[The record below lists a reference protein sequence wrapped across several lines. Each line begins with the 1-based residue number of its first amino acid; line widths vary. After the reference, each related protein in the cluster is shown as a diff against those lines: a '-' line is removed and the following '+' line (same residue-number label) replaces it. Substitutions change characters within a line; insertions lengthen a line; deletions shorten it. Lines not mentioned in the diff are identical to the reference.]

1 MPTMNNQTKHKVL
14 IANRGEIAVRII
26 RACRDIG
33 FDSVAVYAD
42 PDINALH
49 VQMADE
55 AYGLS
60 GSTPAESY
68 LDMDKLLEVAK
79 KSGATMVH
87 PGYGFLSERAEFA
100 RAVQG
105 LGLIWVGPEP
115 ETIDILGDKVKARQI
130 AMQVGAPLVA
140 GTKEPVKEIGRAH
153 V

>member
-79 KSGATMVH
+79 NQQPWFTLVMVF
-87 PGYGFLSERAEFA
+87 YQN
-100 RAVQG
+100 VQS
-105 LGLIWVGPEP
+105 L
-115 ETIDILGDKVKARQI
+115 
-130 AMQVGAPLVA
+130 LVRYKGWA
-140 GTKEPVKEIGRAH
+140 
-153 V
+153 